1 MRRLVSVAVVLAGS
15 GILVATPAV
24 AQEAKTRRPLPL
36 EKVPVRVQQLAPGV
50 YFLVTPGQPDFIGSN
65 SGWVIFK
72 DYVVV
77 IDAGFPFSA
86 RHVIDAVRKTTK
98 KPIRFVFDTHYHG
111 DHSFGNGVYVSVG
124 AVGIGHTLCIR
135 DQRLKNPIGWL
146 LQHRSPSARQR
157 ALVEGTELKHATV
170 AFERKLVLDDGVQ
183 RVEFLHFGHGHTPG
197 DAIAYLPKQR
207 IVFTGDLCVNGPYNY
222 MGDADTESWVRVLEA
237 IQQLD
242 IDIVAPGHGPPA
254 GKELLELQRRYIVE
268 LRRHVL
274 AGALAGKSF
283 AQIRDS
289 FRLPF
294 YKSWTGVE
302 ARTRVENLQHVYAE
316 ILGLVPRYYL
326 LRDLGLKE
334 GPSPTSEDPGWTK
347 PTKVL
352 VPRLS
357 PLRMAALQAVAGD
370 VQLVP
375 YRNEREAVRLVSDA
389 DGVIG
394 LCTPELVRAGKRLR
408 WIQVPS
414 AGVERYVGIS
424 ELTERGIVLT
434 NAQRIYGPEIAD
446 HAFAMLLAFTRGIK
460 AIAAHHAQGGR
471 WELPEDFDRNRIIEL
486 AGKTVLVVG
495 LGGIGTEVARR
506 AAAFGCRVLAIDPKP
521 LAKPDFVFQLGKP
534 EALLEMAARADV
546 VFNCAPLTKVTEKWF
561 DDEFFGAM
569 KPTAY
574 FISVGR
580 GRSTDTDA
588 LVRALREGR
597 IAGAGLDV
605 TDPEPLPPDHPLWQF
620 PNVIITPHMASWSE
634 HRNDRL
640 FELYREN
647 LRRFVRGEPLLNVVD
662 LERGY

>member
-1 MRRLVSVAVVLAGS
+1 MNRLRWLTHAGWLSLSVA
-15 GILVATPAV
+15 AV
-24 AQEAKTRRPLPL
+24 AWAQQRPLPL
-36 EKVPVRVQQLAPGV
+36 EKVEVEVRQLAPDV
-50 YFLVTPGQPDFIGSN
+50 YFLLTPGEPNFIGSN
-65 SGWVIFK
+65 SGWVIFN

-111 DHSFGNGVYVSVG
+111 DHSFGNGVYVSIG

-135 DQRLKNPIGWL
+135 DQRQKNPIGWL

-170 AFERKLVLDDGVQ
+170 AFERKLVLDDGRQ
-183 RVEFLHFGHGHTPG
+183 RVELLHFGHGHTPG
-197 DAIAYLPKQR
+197 DAVAYLPKQK

-222 MGDADTESWVRVLEA
+222 MGDADTESWIRVLEHV
-237 IQQLD
+237 QQLD
-242 IDIVAPGHGPPA
+242 IDTVAPGHGPPA
-254 GKELLELQRRYIVE
+254 GKELLELQKRYIQE
-268 LRRHVL
+268 LRRHVITGVL
-274 AGALAGKSF
+274 EGKSF
-283 AQIRDS
+283 AEIRDS
-289 FRLPF
+289 LQLPF

-302 ARTRVENLQHVYAE
+302 AKTREENLLHVYAE

-334 GPSPTSEDPGWTK
+334 GPSPTKHDPGWTK
-347 PTKVL
+347 PKKVL
-352 VPRLS
+352 VPRFS
-357 PLRMAALQAVAGD
+357 PLRMAALQVVAGD

-375 YRNEREAVRLVSDA
+375 YRNAREAVRLVADA
-389 DGVIG
+389 DAVIG
-394 LCTPELVRAGKRLR
+394 VCTPELVRAGKKLR

-414 AGVERYVGIS
+414 AGVERYVTIP
-424 ELTERGIVLT
+424 ELAERGIVLT

-446 HAFAMLLAFTRGIK
+446 HAFAMLLAFTRGIRS
-460 AIAAHHAQGGR
+460 IVAHRTKGGR
-471 WELPEDFDRNRIIEL
+471 WNLPPDFKRERVIEL
-486 AGKTVLVVG
+486 TGKTVLVVG

-521 LAKPDFVFQLGKP
+521 LPKPDFVFRLGKP
-534 EALLEMAARADV
+534 NELLELAAQADV
-546 VFNCAPLTKVTEKWF
+546 VFNCAPLTRVTEGWF
-561 DDEFFGAM
+561 NDEFFGAM

-588 LVRALREGR
+588 LVRALRAGQ

-605 TDPEPLPPDHPLWQF
+605 TDPEPLPPDHPLWRF
-620 PNVIITPHMASWSE
+620 NNVIITPHMASWSDR
-634 HRNDRL
+634 RNERL

-647 LRRFVRGEPLLNVVD
+647 LRRFVNGDPLLNVVD